1 VERILVP
8 RGPLYLLENLRHPL
22 VLGRPMV
29 PLVPVVLD
37 FLEVLEVPLDQLVLA
52 LPVLLLLP
60 LVLGTLKHPEFLEDL
75 MVREV
80 LCLQVVLEILVF
92 H

>member
-1 VERILVP
+1 VP

-29 PLVPVVLD
+29 PLVPAALD
-37 FLEVLEVPLDQLVLA
+37 FLEVLEVPWDLLVLV

-60 LVLGTLKHPEFLEDL
+60 LVRGTLTHPEFLEDL
-75 MVREV
+75 LVRGV
-80 LCLQVVLEILVF
+80 LCLRGVLEIPEF